1 LYKLHNCADRII
13 YVIDEYINKEMKGM
27 PSIKC
32 KDIGMKCGF
41 KLKDEDQEELMQI
54 LALHAEKTHNMKT
67 IPPDV
72 MEKLQKA
79 IKK

>member
-1 LYKLHNCADRII
+1 MTIRYAIKYHT
-13 YVIDEYINKEMKGM
+13 INAIPAKREEANTM

-41 KLKDEDQEELMQI
+41 EVKDDSRDELMQI

-67 IPPDV
+67 IPPEV
-72 MEKLQKA
+72 MEKVQKA

>member
-1 LYKLHNCADRII
+1 MR
-13 YVIDEYINKEMKGM
+13 KEVNAM

-41 KLKDEDQEELMQI
+41 EVKDESQDELMQI

-72 MEKLQKA
+72 MEKVQKA

>member
-1 LYKLHNCADRII
+1 
-13 YVIDEYINKEMKGM
+13 V

-41 KLKDEDQEELMQI
+41 EVKVESQDELMQI

-72 MEKLQKA
+72 MQKVQKA

>member
-1 LYKLHNCADRII
+1 
-13 YVIDEYINKEMKGM
+13 M

-41 KLKDEDQEELMQI
+41 EVKDEDQNEMMQI
-54 LALHAEKTHNMKT
+54 LALHAEKTHNLKT
-67 IPPDV
+67 IPPDLMQKV
-72 MEKLQKA
+72 QKA

>member
-1 LYKLHNCADRII
+1 
-13 YVIDEYINKEMKGM
+13 M

-41 KLKDEDQEELMQI
+41 EVKDESLEELMQI
-54 LALHAEKTHNMKT
+54 LALHAEKTHKIKA

-72 MEKLQKA
+72 MEKIQKA

>member
-1 LYKLHNCADRII
+1 
-13 YVIDEYINKEMKGM
+13 M

-32 KDIGMKCGF
+32 KDIGMECGF
-41 KLKDEDQEELMQI
+41 ELKDEDRDELMQI

-72 MEKLQKA
+72 MQKVQQA
-79 IKK
+79 IKE

>member
-1 LYKLHNCADRII
+1 
-13 YVIDEYINKEMKGM
+13 M

-32 KDIGMKCGF
+32 RDIGMTCGF
-41 KLKDEDQEELMQI
+41 EVKDDSQEELMQI
-54 LALHAEKTHNMKT
+54 LALHAEKTHNLKT

-72 MEKLQKA
+72 MQKIQKA

>member
-1 LYKLHNCADRII
+1 MTNPYGI
-13 YVIDEYINKEMKGM
+13 EYHFYITFTYGEVKAM

-41 KLKDEDQEELMQI
+41 EVKDEDEGELMQI
-54 LALHAEKTHNMKT
+54 LALHAEKTHNLKT

-72 MEKLQKA
+72 MEKVKKA